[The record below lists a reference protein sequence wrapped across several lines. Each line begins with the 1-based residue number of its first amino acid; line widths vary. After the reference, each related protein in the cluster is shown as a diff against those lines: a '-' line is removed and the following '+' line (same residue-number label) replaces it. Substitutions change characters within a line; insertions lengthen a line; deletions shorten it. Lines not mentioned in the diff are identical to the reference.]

1 MNRTINLDRTLMDGE
16 QRAAFRNA
24 VDEMGMTFTD
34 SSSFERAFSRTKQA
48 ASRNDGAVTGA
59 QLQAIV
65 DEAESGME
73 IFRGVADSFR

>member
-1 MNRTINLDRTLMDGE
+1 MNRTINLDKTLRDSE

-48 ASRNDGAVTGA
+48 ASSSGAVTGA

>member
-1 MNRTINLDRTLMDGE
+1 MNRTINLDKTQRDGE

-48 ASRNDGAVTGA
+48 ASRNGAVTGA